1 MLRKTLLLVAVIGIA
16 TALVAADT
24 DTVSRAFE
32 LEHASVLEV
41 SAAVQP
47 LLSESGS
54 LTVQPKLSR
63 IVVQDRSDVMK
74 RVTTLIEELDH
85 VPGLYSVQ
93 IELLEGTEPK
103 PYGTQD
109 EIEANAQLRKMFKVA
124 AFRRLGK
131 STIEG
136 QLGSRAQVD
145 LGTDFRVAF
154 LPKSPESSDRT
165 PWGTPHQGNQINL
178 RPLVLERLE
187 SSSDGEMT
195 AHELLRTN
203 VLLSKKQTVYIGA
216 GNSEDSDH
224 VLVLIVRAMETGS
237 R

>member
-47 LLSESGS
+47 LLSEFGS

-74 RVTTLIEELDH
+74 RVTTLIEELDR

-109 EIEANAQLRKMFKVA
+109 EIEANAQLR
-124 AFRRLGK
+124 
-131 STIEG
+131 
-136 QLGSRAQVD
+136 
-145 LGTDFRVAF
+145 
-154 LPKSPESSDRT
+154 
-165 PWGTPHQGNQINL
+165 
-178 RPLVLERLE
+178 
-187 SSSDGEMT
+187 
-195 AHELLRTN
+195 
-203 VLLSKKQTVYIGA
+203 
-216 GNSEDSDH
+216 
-224 VLVLIVRAMETGS
+224 
-237 R
+237 

>member
-47 LLSESGS
+47 LLSEFGS

-85 VPGLYSVQ
+85 VPGLYSIQ

-109 EIEANAQLRKMFKVA
+109 EVEANARLRKMFKVA

-154 LPKSPESSDRT
+154 LPQPPETPNRT
-165 PWGTPHQGNQINL
+165 PWGAPHQGNQINL